1 MRSTPMRHCSYAVRA
16 AIMMLALSASSAW
29 ASRPLPGISGT
40 FTSVSAN
47 QIVIDGHAYSVP
59 VDSPALHELSQI
71 RPGQQVD
78 VVLSGPPGAAGT
90 QVVDI
95 HAHR

>member
-1 MRSTPMRHCSYAVRA
+1 MAHGSYAVRA
-16 AIMMLALSASSAW
+16 AFVMLAFSAAPTW

-40 FTSVSAN
+40 VTSVSGS
-47 QIVIDGHAYSVP
+47 QVVIDGHAYSVRL
-59 VDSPALHELSQI
+59 DGPALGELAQI
-71 RPGQQVD
+71 HPGQQVD
-78 VVLSGPPGAAGT
+78 VVLNGPPGAAGT